1 MFLGKSG
8 GPLGNAYILPLDP
21 RTDDNGKPCIPLYYH
36 FPFGQGNSINP
47 DSALVKPFS
56 KLMDGG
62 YPIEEVVFVFYRE
75 NNSYFVLGSFAF
87 THRII
92 FFPGLKFSRII
103 HTPDG
108 RDLTN
113 REVHN
118 IKHFTLD
125 PDFSRWH
132 VKAVEDRIKYPSLRT
147 KKIDNNVLLWFVL
160 GMPDVSKLE
169 PIFRRL
175 PLS

>member
-1 MFLGKSG
+1 
-8 GPLGNAYILPLDP
+8 
-21 RTDDNGKPCIPLYYH
+21 
-36 FPFGQGNSINP
+36 
-47 DSALVKPFS
+47 
-56 KLMDGG
+56 MDGG
-62 YPIEEVVFVFYRE
+62 YPIEEVAFVFYRE

-87 THRII
+87 AHRII

-132 VKAVEDRIKYPSLRT
+132 VKSL
-147 KKIDNNVLLWFVL
+147 KI
-160 GMPDVSKLE
+160 E
-169 PIFRRL
+169 
-175 PLS
+175 

>member
-1 MFLGKSG
+1 
-8 GPLGNAYILPLDP
+8 
-21 RTDDNGKPCIPLYYH
+21 
-36 FPFGQGNSINP
+36 
-47 DSALVKPFS
+47 
-56 KLMDGG
+56 MDGG
-62 YPIEEVVFVFYRE
+62 YPIEEVAFVFYRE

-87 THRII
+87 AHRII

>member
-1 MFLGKSG
+1 MFLGKRG

-47 DSALVKPFS
+47 DSTLVKPFY

-87 THRII
+87 PT
-92 FFPGLKFSRII
+92 GLFSFQ
-103 HTPDG
+103 G
-108 RDLTN
+108 
-113 REVHN
+113 
-118 IKHFTLD
+118 
-125 PDFSRWH
+125 
-132 VKAVEDRIKYPSLRT
+132 
-147 KKIDNNVLLWFVL
+147 
-160 GMPDVSKLE
+160 
-169 PIFRRL
+169 
-175 PLS
+175 